1 MGSFTCNCGNTG
13 VERTLDKSQHT
24 KLNLEKK
31 ILSPLLPGFE
41 LANFRSRVR
50 RFNKKLSRLSM
61 PFKLNLNHS
70 LHASNMTHSN
80 WAIYTQS
87 QNMYL
92 QLYAFTHKA
101 EHIFSSTLLAHKSR
115 QSKLCFDFDSMGGGL
130 LYRACEYQ
138 KF

>member
-1 MGSFTCNCGNTG
+1 MG
-13 VERTLDKSQHT
+13 VERTLSKSQHT
-24 KLNLEKK
+24 KLTLEKK
-31 ILSPLLPGFE
+31 ILPPLLPGFE

-130 LYRACEYQ
+130 LYRACERG